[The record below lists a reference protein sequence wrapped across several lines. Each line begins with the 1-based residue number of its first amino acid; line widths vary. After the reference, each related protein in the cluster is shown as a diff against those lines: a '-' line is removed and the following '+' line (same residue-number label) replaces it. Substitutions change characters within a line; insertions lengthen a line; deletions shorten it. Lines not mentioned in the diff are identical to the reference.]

1 MGSTCPCC
9 KDLCDLDQQVPSL
22 MCADGWLTRG
32 ARVMALGNDG
42 RHYAGTIVDLR
53 STGAASVFL
62 DDGSFWMVPSQQV
75 CLLAAPAPTWPQQSP
90 SVSMDVPYCA
100 QAQCF
105 YSGTS
110 PWGYRGTY
118 SSGPPCSP
126 SPEEGSCGSTNM
138 TGPAAVGACAGVAAE
153 FVGSSTRSD
162 SDSSALPDSE
172 GGSSAADD

>member
-1 MGSTCPCC
+1 MCPCC
-9 KDLCDLDQQVPSL
+9 NDLCNLDQQVPSL

-53 STGAASVFL
+53 STGVASVSL
-62 DDGSFWMVPSQQV
+62 DDGSFWMVLSHQV
-75 CLLAAPAPTWPQQSP
+75 CLLEAPAPTWPPQSP

-126 SPEEGSCGSTNM
+126 SPEA
-138 TGPAAVGACAGVAAE
+138 AAVGACTGVAAE

-162 SDSSALPDSE
+162 SDSSALTDSE